1 MGLNTV
7 RSVRAKVAEII
18 RVSGGAPRIN
28 KTGYSAAAHP
38 NSAHV
43 KNPCKGGVHIVLW
56 ITSLVVER
64 QLSGYRC
71 ALVKRQVVLHNNPV
85 FVDISAV
92 IGAGGN
98 VA

>member
-38 NSAHV
+38 NQHTLKTLA
-43 KNPCKGGVHIVLW
+43 KEAFI
-56 ITSLVVER
+56 
-64 QLSGYRC
+64 
-71 ALVKRQVVLHNNPV
+71 
-85 FVDISAV
+85 
-92 IGAGGN
+92 
-98 VA
+98 

>member
-56 ITSLVVER
+56 ITLVMKNLL
-64 QLSGYRC
+64 LSQRLIVILKLRVHKGY
-71 ALVKRQVVLHNNPV
+71 VT
-85 FVDISAV
+85 D
-92 IGAGGN
+92 
-98 VA
+98 VAAILA